1 MLTRFWLQK
10 RSKMPPQND
19 QKTIKKTSR
28 KNNIKKNEKRPQ
40 SDKKNPKMPKPAPEN
55 LTVPPPCTPLQG
67 PLRGMTR
74 NSQPLLASS
83 KPLSVKSRH
92 AG

>member
-10 RSKMPPQND
+10 RSKMAPQND

-40 SDKKNPKMPKPAPEN
+40 NDQKN
-55 LTVPPPCTPLQG
+55 LTQL
-67 PLRGMTR
+67 
-74 NSQPLLASS
+74 
-83 KPLSVKSRH
+83 
-92 AG
+92 